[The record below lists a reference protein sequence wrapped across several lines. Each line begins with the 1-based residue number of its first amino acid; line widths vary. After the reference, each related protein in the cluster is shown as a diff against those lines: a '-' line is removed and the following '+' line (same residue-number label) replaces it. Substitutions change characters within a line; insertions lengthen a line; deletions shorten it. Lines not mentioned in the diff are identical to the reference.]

1 MKTDRLYS
9 ALVFSLSL
17 HSLLVLAVV
26 VAYMMDSGAHYKAP
40 VFDVSLVSPS
50 ENSPSAGMPRI
61 VEAPK
66 EEKSVPAAEKK
77 AEKKPEMVTP
87 QEKSAANERIAA
99 LEAKRKIESMQRL
112 RKSIDIS
119 AKGTSSSTGQ
129 TSVPGTPGGPDYG
142 SMIGSIIHEKFRIP
156 ESMDKDLLAII
167 NIRIARNGNVTILG
181 FEKKSGNPLYD
192 RATIKAITDA
202 SPLPPPPSEMER
214 AIRLRP

>member
-1 MKTDRLYS
+1 
-9 ALVFSLSL
+9 
-17 HSLLVLAVV
+17 
-26 VAYMMDSGAHYKAP
+26 MMYSGAHEKAA

-50 ENSPSAGMPRI
+50 ENSPSAGMPRT

-66 EEKSVPAAEKK
+66 EEKSVPAAKK
-77 AEKKPEMVTP
+77 EAEKKPEMVTP

-142 SMIGSIIHEKFRIP
+142 SMIGSMIHEKFRIP

-192 RATIKAITDA
+192 RAAIKAITDA

>member
-9 ALVFSLSL
+9 SLFFSLSL

-26 VAYMMDSGAHYKAP
+26 AYMMYSGAHDKAA
-40 VFDVSLVSPS
+40 VFDVSLVSPT
-50 ENSPSAGMPRI
+50 ENSPSAGMARS

-77 AEKKPEMVTP
+77 IEKKPEVVTP
-87 QEKSAANERIAA
+87 QEKSAAKERIAA

-167 NIRIARNGNVTILG
+167 NIRIARSGNVTILG

-192 RATIKAITDA
+192 RAAIKAITDA

>member
-1 MKTDRLYS
+1 M
-9 ALVFSLSL
+9 
-17 HSLLVLAVV
+17 
-26 VAYMMDSGAHYKAP
+26 
-40 VFDVSLVSPS
+40 
-50 ENSPSAGMPRI
+50 
-61 VEAPK
+61 
-66 EEKSVPAAEKK
+66 PAAEKK
-77 AEKKPEMVTP
+77 TEKKPETVTP
-87 QEKSAANERIAA
+87 QEKSAASERIAA
-99 LEAKRKIESMQRL
+99 LEAKRKIENMQRL

-192 RATIKAITDA
+192 RAAIKAITDA

>member
-9 ALVFSLSL
+9 SLFFSLSL
-17 HSLLVLAVV
+17 HTLLVLVV
-26 VAYMMDSGAHYKAP
+26 VAYMMYSSAHYKSA

-50 ENSPSAGMPRI
+50 ENSPSAGMPRS

-66 EEKSVPAAEKK
+66 EEKSMPATEKK

-99 LEAKRKIESMQRL
+99 LEAKRKIENMQRL

-119 AKGTSSSTGQ
+119 AKGTPSSTGQ
-129 TSVPGTPGGPDYG
+129 TSVLGTAGGPDYG

-192 RATIKAITDA
+192 RAAIKAITDA

>member
-1 MKTDRLYS
+1 MKTDQLYS
-9 ALVFSLSL
+9 SFFFSLCL
-17 HSLLVLAVV
+17 HSLLVIVV
-26 VAYMMDSGAHYKAP
+26 VAYMMYSGAHYKAA

-50 ENSPSAGMPRI
+50 ENSPSAGMPRS

-66 EEKSVPAAEKK
+66 EEKSVQP

-112 RKSIDIS
+112 RKSINIS

-129 TSVPGTPGGPDYG
+129 TSVPGTPGGADYT
-142 SMIGSIIHEKFRIP
+142 SLIGAKIREKFLIP
-156 ESMDKDLLAII
+156 ESMDRDLLAII

-192 RATIKAITDA
+192 RAAVKAINDA
-202 SPLPPPPSEMER
+202 SPLPPPTSEMEIGIKLHPPER
-214 AIRLRP
+214 

>member
-9 ALVFSLSL
+9 SLFFSLSL

-26 VAYMMDSGAHYKAP
+26 AYMMYSGAHYKAA
-40 VFDVSLVSPS
+40 VFDVSLVSPT
-50 ENSPSAGMPRI
+50 ENSPSAGMPRSVEAP

-66 EEKSVPAAEKK
+66 KEKRPQT

-181 FEKKSGNPLYD
+181 FEKKSGNALYD
-192 RATIKAITDA
+192 RAAIKAITDA